1 MAHHGISFTTTS
13 LSVGKNTNIITIE
26 GVPDHIQ
33 TQILENLTLTSE
45 MSILSIVGPKNEKLR
60 QIDLYNNWK
69 YFLTLFSY
77 QYEWS
82 KVNLCGIDLSLES
95 TASGF
100 DRVGVADVDG
110 VAGSKCTW
118 LPWTLTTN
126 LLFKLFSLQNFK
138 CKYSLFFCR
147 WLGRVFLFA
156 DQWFRKSKLNLC
168 GTKSF
173 VKSIIHDLRII
184 KLKSFEIC
192 FHIN

>member
-33 TQILENLTLTSE
+33 TQILKNLALTSE
-45 MSILSIVGPKNEKLR
+45 MSILSIVGPKKNEKLR
-60 QIDLYNNWK
+60 QIDLEKNEK

-110 VAGSKCTW
+110 GAGSKCT
-118 LPWTLTTN
+118 
-126 LLFKLFSLQNFK
+126 
-138 CKYSLFFCR
+138 
-147 WLGRVFLFA
+147 
-156 DQWFRKSKLNLC
+156 
-168 GTKSF
+168 
-173 VKSIIHDLRII
+173 
-184 KLKSFEIC
+184 
-192 FHIN
+192 